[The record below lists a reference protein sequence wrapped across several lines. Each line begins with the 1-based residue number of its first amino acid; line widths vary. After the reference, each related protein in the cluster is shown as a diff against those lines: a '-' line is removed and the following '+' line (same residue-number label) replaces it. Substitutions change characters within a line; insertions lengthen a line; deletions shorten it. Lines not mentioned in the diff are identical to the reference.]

1 MIVIEEATI
10 KVYID
15 DEKCEQC
22 ESKACIKACSLYDR
36 GVLRLKGG
44 KPTVLMSAEE
54 VKRTGTECLAC
65 EYECWLKGRNAIR
78 IEIPIT
84 GLDEYR
90 RSVGLMR

>member
-1 MIVIEEATI
+1 MIVVEESTI

-22 ESKACIKACSLYDR
+22 QSKACIKACSLYDR

-54 VKRTGTECLAC
+54 VKRTATECLAC
-65 EYECWLKGRNAIR
+65 EYECWFRGLKAIR
-78 IEIPIT
+78 IEIPIP
-84 GLDEYR
+84 GLEEYR
-90 RSVGLMR
+90 RSVGLAR

>member
-78 IEIPIT
+78 IEIPIP

>member
-65 EYECWLKGRNAIR
+65 EYECWLRGRNAIR